1 MITGSVR
8 GAARSGRIRAEAVIM
23 GRASLRSATG
33 SAAPRG
39 VRRIIHLVNDA
50 TAAPDDLALL
60 RAYEPVV
67 RYTEGEL
74 FRPTAVGPYV
84 RRCGLWAHELGTPPE
99 TAELIV
105 APGGLSLDALAA
117 AGRERGDRSL
127 ELRFVERPL
136 RGKAMRAWR
145 RQERPRLRG
154 AARLAAVGVLA
165 RTIDSLL
172 RLSLLLRGR
181 TPGGMAAAAEVAS
194 REHLDPDRPVYH
206 GRVVR
211 DGGYIV
217 LQYWLFYVFNDWR
230 STFSG
235 INDHEADWELVTVY
249 LADEPQ
255 GPVPR
260 WVAASCHDH
269 TGDELRRH
277 WDDPRLRREGD
288 HPVIFAGAGSHA
300 GMFEPDD
307 VVVSVE
313 LPALRRAVVAAAG
326 VWGLLAPWSRWSPPP
341 GAFGLPFLDYARGDG
356 LAVGPGQSRPWDACV
371 IAEGTPWVRD
381 YRGLWGLDTH
391 DVFGGERAPAGPRYE
406 RGGAVRASWA
416 DPLGWAGLQKEAPT
430 DAAEAEHLA
439 RRVLEQTERLRELD
453 EAIAAGRDALR
464 DLAAELRSLDGR
476 ANRRTAARRGELARR
491 ERELAAACATRA
503 EVADELAVHRERL
516 AGPARPAGDAS
527 LRPSAPAARPPG
539 RPRMLRVWAALS
551 TPLLVLTVVVLLLGP
566 PLAFL
571 TSLVLV
577 VLLFFGVEATA
588 RGRLLRFVVGLVL
601 LGLTVA
607 VVAGVVIGLVQ
618 NWRIVLAVLL
628 SLLALVLVIVNVR
641 ELRR

>member
-1 MITGSVR
+1 MDD
-8 GAARSGRIRAEAVIM
+8 
-23 GRASLRSATG
+23 AS
-33 SAAPRG
+33 
-39 VRRIIHLVNDA
+39 
-50 TAAPDDLALL
+50 AAPDDLALL

-74 FRPTAVGPYV
+74 FLPTAVGPYV
-84 RRCGLWAHELGTPPE
+84 QRCSLWAHELGTPAD

-105 APGGLSLDALAA
+105 APGGLSLDVLAA
-117 AGRERGDRSL
+117 AGRERTDRSL

-145 RQERPRLRG
+145 RQDRPRLRG

-194 REHLDPDRPVYH
+194 REHLDVDRCVYH

-211 DGGYIV
+211 EGGYIV
-217 LQYWLFYVFNDWR
+217 LQYWMFYVFNDWR

-235 INDHEADWELVTVY
+235 INDHEADWELVAVY

-269 TGDELRRH
+269 TGDELRRR

-300 GMFEPDD
+300 GTFEPDD
-307 VVVSVE
+307 VIVSVE
-313 LPALRRAVVAAAG
+313 LPALRRAVVAAAR
-326 VWGLLAPWSRWSPPP
+326 VWRLLAPWSRWSPPP
-341 GAFGLPFLDYARGDG
+341 GAFGLPFVDYSRGDG
-356 LAVGPGQSRPWDACV
+356 VAVGPGQSRTWEASV
-371 IAEGTPWVRD
+371 ISEATPWVRD

-391 DVFGGERAPAGPRYE
+391 DVFGGERAPAGPRHE
-406 RGGAVRASWA
+406 RGGAVRTSWA
-416 DPLGWAGLQKEAPT
+416 DALGWAGLQKEAPT
-430 DAAEAEHLA
+430 DLAEARYLD
-439 RRVLEQTERLRELD
+439 RRVRERTEQLGELD
-453 EAIAAGRDALR
+453 EAIATGRAALR
-464 DLAAELRSLDGR
+464 GVTAELRSLERHADL
-476 ANRRTAARRGELARR
+476 RTTAAARRIEMTRQ
-491 ERELAAACATRA
+491 ERELAVVCAARA
-503 EVADELAVHRERL
+503 QLADELAVHRGQL
-516 AGPARPAGDAS
+516 APPARPAAEAR
-527 LRPSAPAARPPG
+527 LRPSAPDARPLG
-539 RPRMLRVWAALS
+539 RPRMLRIWAALS
-551 TPLLVLTVVVLLLGP
+551 TPLLIVTVVVLLLGP

-571 TSLVLV
+571 TSLTLV
-577 VLLFFGVEATA
+577 VLLLFGVEAAA
-588 RGRLLRFVVGLVL
+588 RGRLLRFFVGLVL

-607 VVAGVVIGLVQ
+607 VVGALAIGLVQ

-628 SLLALVLVIVNVR
+628 SLLALVLLVGNVG
-641 ELRR
+641 ELRRGR